1 MKRNNFKKVAAVMLA
16 VVMLVGC
23 SIGATLA
30 YLKMKTAP
38 IVNTFTSSD
47 ISITLT
53 ESPVDGGSAN
63 ANSYKMVPG
72 DTITKDPV
80 VTVEAGSEACWLF
93 VKLDK
98 SGNYGTYLNDYVMA
112 SVTTGE
118 KQWKWQPVTD
128 EAGVYY
134 IKVSEADAK
143 TGIAYQVL
151 AGNSLSVKTS
161 VTKAD
166 MALIKSSGQPTLT
179 ITAYAVQQLGF
190 GTAELAWAEAKTLG
204 TP

>member
-1 MKRNNFKKVAAVMLA
+1 MKRNTFKKVAAVLLA

-38 IVNTFTSSD
+38 VVNTFTSSD
-47 ISITLT
+47 ISITLVET
-53 ESPVDGGSAN
+53 AVGEGSAD

-72 DTITKDPV
+72 GEITKDPK

-98 SGNYGTYLNDYVMA
+98 SANYSTYLNDYALA

-118 KQWKWQPVTD
+118 KTWAWEPVEGTTN
-128 EAGVYY
+128 VYC
-134 IKVSEADAK
+134 IQVSADDAK
-143 TGIAYQVL
+143 TGVTYQVL
-151 AGNSLSVKTS
+151 ANNTLTVKTS

-166 MALIKSSGQPTLT
+166 MEAIESSNQPTLT

-190 GTAELAWAEAKTLG
+190 STPKAAWEEAEKLG
-204 TP
+204 